1 MSTSKIHCPGK
12 CINLRYIY
20 WTLGHPSPFKSN
32 LLRMI
37 INKNMHIV
45 DVQKTCSGEP
55 RHLSPSGFNLYEWSY
70 INAYRLM
77 SFKKIKRE
85 LTILTSKMR
94 LFAPLKS
101 WYIQNDDFK
110 LFAKPYEVS
119 ASPSFYFSRRFLYPF
134 HSSRIFAHPWSS
146 TIVCF
151 VASSI
156 FLEGC
161 YLNWLS
167 SRRFHLPL
175 SILTIL
181 LSPEG
186 FSSPHT
192 GEYPFS
198 TVATKWIQNSDVKN
212 I

>member
-1 MSTSKIHCPGK
+1 MFWRTKTSKPFWIQFVWM
-12 CINLRYIY
+12 IMYI
-20 WTLGHPSPFKSN
+20 K
-32 LLRMI
+32 
-37 INKNMHIV
+37 
-45 DVQKTCSGEP
+45 
-55 RHLSPSGFNLYEWSY
+55 
-70 INAYRLM
+70 AYREHTDWWHSLK
-77 SFKKIKRE
+77 SKE

-175 SILTIL
+175 SILTVL

-186 FSSPHT
+186 LSSPHP
-192 GEYPFS
+192 GEYPFP
-198 TVATKWIQNSDVKN
+198 TVATKRIQNDVKN